1 MVESTFSRPIP
12 FSTSTNAYTT
22 NRKRTA
28 STSEKKNPLN
38 GRRTPSGSNHNHLE
52 RGHSGKHNRASPAE
66 DGATLK
72 QVKEQGSSD
81 PSKESGGGKAPS
93 LNVDIRN
100 SLILPSLSQRFSVLL
115 PSLSTAPEESLRSL
129 LASQRAR
136 HHGPALTEE
145 EEELLFAEMRD
156 QALDDQWDGR
166 PPNMDE
172 NWARTGLDVS
182 PSHVKA
188 TRNGISPSVSSPS
201 LLTSSS
207 STPSFF
213 ASSENGKGS
222 HLPSTPASLLGSPPP
237 TSSSFSSFQT
247 FGVGSSPD
255 TATSPIGGAFKT
267 KSYGFSGGSGMR
279 EAEYM
284 RKVKKSFSHKDLK
297 NSSISSRRSDKT
309 EDGSTPTRESIP
321 LPPPISPEKA
331 NAYYQ
336 PTKRPES
343 PTTSEKTATPT
354 SSIMPNISSTSL
366 PRGHS
371 RSSSLNYNPP
381 TPTSA
386 EDPAYAI
393 RQQKSRK
400 RQSRL
405 DGLTPAQVKR
415 ISMALQ
421 EIGGQLKRGSMT
433 VGPLDAPKQSPV
445 TEEVEEILDSESRR
459 ESQIDEDGLI
469 GRDRRPSDLRSEDSC
484 QSATSSVFPFQ
495 MSPTN
500 STFTGTGTST
510 EPSSPSRLPPSPR
523 THNLLAHVEEPLPP
537 IPMPVFTPT
546 RSQPVRHQPTSS
558 NASTSTVSPN
568 QPVYIPGQPRPIR
581 LTHHS
586 QSSISSRA
594 ATPSNQSP
602 LDAIRTAISPENT
615 PSPLKGMPG
624 IAARTSSLG
633 RSRSVNQAQGTPTRP
648 GSTTDDS
655 GSHSSRTSSS
665 ARRRA
670 GTIGEAPSSR
680 RMSST
685 YSSTPSTPDIIEEA
699 DETAFV
705 DEDHLPHHQEE
716 EIIPE
721 VKQVQ
726 GRHSVANSRS
736 ISEHSLHQLHHN
748 LGWGLDS
755 SQESRG
761 RTISS
766 QGSIDG
772 SDYTPPNEF
781 IDPSGPISPTT
792 TLRRPTSTHST
803 SSSTFEQDQIPDEIV
818 WANSFVNHSPKTID
832 LESDETSN
840 LEPGYEAE
848 ILRKMSGIGMEDLMM
863 LQAKLVVKAKA
874 EREAL
879 RGDLEDSPMVP
890 FSPPISPDTYPM
902 NGRATLPIERATS
915 PVLAR
920 PISPPPPSSWR
931 FPPSET
937 LQSSSTNTTPS
948 QERSNVISS
957 VDTHILTPPLTGSS
971 TGATVSRSGSK
982 SNQMILPSR
991 PAPAPP
997 QIPADTPSDMADEI
1011 KTPSS
1016 AGLSLSRNPSTKAY
1030 QHRVPLEQDP
1040 DVRRD
1045 FEARIAAA
1053 TAALNR
1059 TPSVQN
1065 TSSGSKLDR
1074 KFSKKG
1080 GPMVISSPKL
1090 VSSTANVP
1098 TTPLTPENFIDPGLA
1113 KNLEKSTSGGSK
1125 MSLKWKKF
1133 TGKRNKGPSFS
1144 GNEVTPFP
1152 PAQPTPQPQHKLSP
1166 SKQLQQQQQ
1175 QQVLLQ
1181 QQQQNKLSP
1190 IQDNISLSGGQGGLQ
1205 RSASA
1210 SVAQRL
1216 EEPINL
1222 RSGEHSEAP
1231 PSAPPNLGA
1240 FRFPPPPERTTPIPK
1255 DQVPSPPSSL
1265 GHASGLKHVMSKMKR
1280 SKETSPP
1287 PRPPHSGQS
1296 ALPQLAKSRPSSPA
1310 AIQDRVMSPL
1320 PGIEAVAT
1328 SRSGHTPTSSDDDA
1342 RTKFIE
1348 AGRALGLT
1356 EDQLNDMLAAK
1367 GMKGTSA
1374 AAAVPVISSNVA
1386 SSTAPALVNHEI
1398 HEAKP
1403 EEKKGLFRSLSKAR
1417 KAPQPSPVPSSATL
1431 EPSAPIETAPPLP
1444 KNDRVVVRRTMILP
1458 EGLNIIPSTPQTLST
1473 TPKIPESPDSAS
1485 LSLKPGNQPRKQ
1497 SIRRKPLQ
1505 LSKEDHE
1512 LVSGSPPAH
1521 RRNFSFSN
1529 ASIESGSNTPTNL
1542 GFSTNTSNGSSA
1554 SNSQNQVPTLH
1565 SAHPVQ
1571 ELNGLGFL
1579 HPNTPLHKTSSGNL
1593 RSSPGNDSIL
1603 SGDDE
1608 SHTRSSTGGS
1618 LIDMYR
1624 NNDEE
1629 EMLESPTKKGSSA
1642 YNEEEGH
1649 SRRISEDVGSL
1660 GRPSMEDVNRRRM
1673 TQAVEITEYADGQ
1686 VIWNIVDA
1694 LRTSVTGSVD
1704 GEEYTFDS
1712 TAAPHSRSGSYS
1724 SSVRHS
1730 IIPENGD
1737 VFQSA
1742 GNSAAGW
1749 PKALG
1754 NGTAGL
1760 NFRHRDRNIGPR
1772 PRPPTDVYFTSHRDV
1787 ADLIDHLSQDLNAS
1801 HGRIDILP
1809 HSAADDGTNDWPPS
1823 NTSPFGFQGSAAPST
1838 PERSTRRTSM
1848 ARSMNSQFE
1857 DAPSPAQFP
1866 IRPTPSSRARAHIPS
1881 PIKAQRAESDYS
1893 QMENLSPPRADGHE
1907 GSAQRQLFNEDNTE
1921 SRGQSYVS
1929 THPQL
1934 SPSSKSFASS
1944 VSAQGRSVEDRLQAL
1959 LDRLKGDGIGTR
1971 L

>member
-890 FSPPISPDTYPM
+890 
-902 NGRATLPIERATS
+902 
-915 PVLAR
+915 
-920 PISPPPPSSWR
+920 
-931 FPPSET
+931 T

-1144 GNEVTPFP
+1144 GNE
-1152 PAQPTPQPQHKLSP
+1152 
-1166 SKQLQQQQQ
+1166 Q

-1255 DQVPSPPSSL
+1255 D
-1265 GHASGLKHVMSKMKR
+1265 
-1280 SKETSPP
+1280 
-1287 PRPPHSGQS
+1287 
-1296 ALPQLAKSRPSSPA
+1296 QLAKSRPSSPA

-1542 GFSTNTSNGSSA
+1542 GFSTNTS
-1554 SNSQNQVPTLH
+1554 
-1565 SAHPVQ
+1565 
-1571 ELNGLGFL
+1571 FL

-1649 SRRISEDVGSL
+1649 SRRISEDLTCQICGS
-1660 GRPSMEDVNRRRM
+1660 
-1673 TQAVEITEYADGQ
+1673 EYADGQ